1 MLPRCVCGNNVG
13 LSAGEMSENPP
24 EGGAIADDPAATRER
39 GVEGSKGTVGILARL
54 IRFLEAKEEEEDM
67 EVEVDGVE
75 EVVDMEGA
83 GATFLLAFD
92 LDPPDD
98 DEVLLLLLLLLPL
111 MIGDAVGVASD
122 PEPEPMFIKEAGV
135 TGAKVD
141 GEFEVEDGATGRGV
155 NVGAMT
161 MPPGELD
168 AIAVDLGAR
177 SAGEEED
184 PEGAMTA
191 SHETLA

>member
-1 MLPRCVCGNNVG
+1 MLPRCVCGNSVG

-24 EGGAIADDPAATRER
+24 VGGAIADDPAATRGR

-54 IRFLEAKEEEEDM
+54 VRLLEEEDV

-75 EVVDMEGA
+75 EVEGVEGA
-83 GATFLLAFD
+83 GATFLFVFD

-98 DEVLLLLLLLLPL
+98 DEVLLVLILLPL
-111 MIGDAVGVASD
+111 MIGEAVGVASD
-122 PEPEPMFIKEAGV
+122 PEPEPMFIREAGV

-141 GEFEVEDGATGRGV
+141 EEFEAADGATGRGV
-155 NVGAMT
+155 DVGAMT
-161 MPPGELD
+161 MPPGELG
-168 AIAVDLGAR
+168 AIAVVFGAR